1 MRQEKRRRPRV
12 TSNSEVNYGQDT
24 TPLHPNGD
32 KLERQKKIIEKNQ
45 PSAVVKRLQIA
56 PERDVLVGVSF
67 GVLVEMLSHFF
78 LTRHT
83 ITSYKNEISSNP
95 RRKSPRKHV
104 KLNQERVGTH
114 NNREGAKKK
123 TFSQLSSTRA
133 AGRPSPLAKCQRKK
147 RVLRMNS
154 LGSTLINRR

>member
-78 LTRHT
+78 FNTAHNHF
-83 ITSYKNEISSNP
+83 I
-95 RRKSPRKHV
+95 
-104 KLNQERVGTH
+104 QERNFLQSKKKKPPKT
-114 NNREGAKKK
+114 RETESRTSRNPQQSRRRQKK